1 MNNEVFLWEWKKF
14 VEEDEEKK
22 NMFLLVEWNSRVA
35 RTSVEEKR
43 EEKVMVDNC
52 SLGRREDEVCWRRW
66 KILMKKKYEVV
77 ERWKIVWFW
86 KVEMDSKDPTWNN
99 FIAHVMGYNDPTW

>member
-1 MNNEVFLWEWKKF
+1 
-14 VEEDEEKK
+14 
-22 NMFLLVEWNSRVA
+22 MFLLVEWNSRVA

-43 EEKVMVDNC
+43 EEKVMVDNS

-86 KVEMDSKDPTWNN
+86 KVEMDSKDPTWKN

>member
-22 NMFLLVEWNSRVA
+22 HVSVSRMKVESGKNKCWRKERRKS
-35 RTSVEEKR
+35 
-43 EEKVMVDNC
+43 DGG